1 MDFVEE
7 FIPSS
12 FQDKCPDIANSRP
25 RCEAASMELTVIAT
39 DIAKQVFQR
48 HSMRLLE
55 NDAYFPA

>member
-1 MDFVEE
+1 
-7 FIPSS
+7 
-12 FQDKCPDIANSRP
+12 
-25 RCEAASMELTVIAT
+25 MELTVIAT

>member
-1 MDFVEE
+1 
-7 FIPSS
+7 
-12 FQDKCPDIANSRP
+12 
-25 RCEAASMELTVIAT
+25 MELTVIATDIAT